1 MHASGSG
8 GPRGERAGRVRLA
21 AADCPLAIFT
31 EEHFL
36 QRQICAD
43 METLADAQVPR
54 PDLAAAVLEH
64 VCHDLPQ
71 HLADEEQGLFP
82 LLRARAAPEDEIDV
96 LIARLEADHEVSEA
110 AFFDLADVLEKMTG
124 GALPVAA
131 DRTLLR
137 ASAAARRRHLIL
149 ENAVLLPLAR
159 ARLTGED
166 RAGLLAQMRAR
177 RSASPQPVPAPA
189 PCACRTAPA
198 PEETTT

>member
-1 MHASGSG
+1 MQASGSG
-8 GPRGERAGRVRLA
+8 GPRGERAARVCLA
-21 AADCPLAIFT
+21 AAQCPLAIFT
-31 EEHFL
+31 DEHFL

-43 METLADAQVPR
+43 METLADAQGPR
-54 PDLAAAVLEH
+54 PDLAAAVLENL
-64 VCHDLPQ
+64 CHDLPQ

-82 LLRARAAPEDEIDV
+82 LLRAHAAPEDEIDV

-124 GALPVAA
+124 GALPDESARA
-131 DRTLLR
+131 LLR

-159 ARLTGED
+159 ARLTEAD

-177 RSASPQPVPAPA
+177 RSASPQAVSAAA
-189 PCACRTAPA
+189 PCACRTAAA
-198 PEETTT
+198 PEETPT